1 MDEAAYWQIYSDV
14 IERPCAFEKAILAG
28 CVDCGRSSRMQI
40 AEREAVTC
48 QTASSLSRC
57 TSLHDSLRH
66 SFSFALRKVLD
77 NTPLPHAQEIRIQCG
92 GLKGLQYV
100 LDGNAEVADVDA
112 MLEFVLQRWGGL
124 AEIPYS
130 EVVHAAALCYKGRHG

>member
-1 MDEAAYWQIYSDV
+1 MDETAYRQIYSDV
-14 IERPCAFEKAILAG
+14 VERPCSFEKAILASCG
-28 CVDCGRSSRMQI
+28 ACGRSSRIQI

-57 TSLHDSLRH
+57 TSLHNSLRH
-66 SFSFALRKVLD
+66 SFAFALKKVLD
-77 NTPLPHAQEIRIQCG
+77 DTPLPHAQEMRIQCG

-112 MLEFVLQRWGGL
+112 MLEFALQRWGEL

-130 EVVHAAALCYKGRHG
+130 EVVHAAGVCFKGRHS

>member
-1 MDEAAYWQIYSDV
+1 MDENAFRQKLSEAIV
-14 IERPCAFEKAILAG
+14 RPCTFAKPMLTR
-28 CVDCGRSSRMQI
+28 CVACERSDRVQI

-48 QTASSLSRC
+48 RNAASLARC
-57 TSLHDSLRH
+57 TELHGHLRH
-66 SFSFALRKVLD
+66 SFAFALGQVRDDTVLS
-77 NTPLPHAQEIRIQCG
+77 HAQEMRVQCG

-100 LDGNAEVADVDA
+100 LNDSAEVDNVDA
-112 MLEFVLQRWGGL
+112 LMESAVQKWGEL